1 MQIITKQLKDLKDA
15 EYNPRQLT
23 KDQYKHLK
31 DSIQRFGLVDP
42 IIINKNSKRK
52 NIVIGGH
59 QRLKVSNELGISDI
73 PCVELDLS
81 PKEERELNIRLNK
94 NTGEWD
100 WDILAN
106 NFDVEELVDWGFNQS
121 NLAGFSDL
129 DYSILDNENIDNE
142 MEEMLDGTRKAIQIE
157 FTLEDYEVALNL
169 INELRKSGKYV
180 GGLIIRCLNE
190 TKTGK
195 S

>member
-42 IIINKNSKRK
+42 IIINKNSERK

>member
-81 PKEERELNIRLNK
+81 PKEERELNIRLNT